1 MDTIIAS
8 IFCIL
13 IVLLFAKM
21 WNDEQQ
27 FIKWLSKGNNNNT
40 NRG

>member
-21 WNDEQQ
+21 WNDEQK
-27 FIKWLSKGNNNNT
+27 FVKWLSKG
-40 NRG
+40 RK